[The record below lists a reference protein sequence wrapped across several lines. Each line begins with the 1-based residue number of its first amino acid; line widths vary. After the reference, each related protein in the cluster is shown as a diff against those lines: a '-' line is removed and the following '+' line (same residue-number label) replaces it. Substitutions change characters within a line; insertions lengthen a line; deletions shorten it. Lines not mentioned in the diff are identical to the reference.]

1 MRLHA
6 TVFVRLKPGILD
18 PQGKT
23 IEDSLPALGFE
34 GVSGVRVGKTI
45 EFEIEGDDEDSIRR
59 RIESMCESFLANPVI
74 EDYSY
79 VLDPDVLGAESK
91 STSNSSALR
100 AQRDPTSEPI

>member
-79 VLDPDVLGAESK
+79 VLDAEVLDAEGK
-91 STSNSSALR
+91 STAGSSTPP
-100 AQRDPTSEPI
+100 AQLDPATDPS